1 MAQHQSPEDSQW
13 SAGQVRRHS
22 GAPPTY
28 SINHSVISIW
38 AYTDLKSRG
47 PSAHPWGSPVLQS
60 CISCNMRNP
69 FSKDTNLGFSGISNV
84 IEDSGFY
91 GNVGLL
97 LSLLSESLSNILV
110 VVKSLGMGFHLP
122 VDGIRSLSLVGSCS
136 CCHSYPSMG
145 IKAAFFDQYFRQR
158 YRTCTERTT
167 TSSPPPSIMGT
178 KWLTRSAS
186 RWVDTKSSCRD
197 AVPVTFTR

>member
-1 MAQHQSPEDSQW
+1 MAQYQSPEDSQW

-22 GAPPTY
+22 VTPPTY

-38 AYTDLKSRG
+38 AYTDLKNRG
-47 PSAHPWGSPVLQS
+47 PNAEVHLYSSPAFPVTWETLS
-60 CISCNMRNP
+60 VKTLTRGLA
-69 FSKDTNLGFSGISNV
+69 FGISNV

-91 GNVGLL
+91 GNVRLL

-158 YRTCTERTT
+158 YRTCTGRTT